1 MASRS
6 IRSQSSSFSGKF
18 GHYFFLWILLLGLV
32 LDFCTAGIF
41 ATAETIV
48 RNKDDATTTS
58 FISFEEW
65 LWLHKPRREQDSKT
79 NERNNP
85 LLFYSTAKEFFEREA
100 IYRDNLLRWESLNSI
115 AGGARYGPETEA
127 YADRTPDEFANLVAS
142 CYRNESA
149 TKISRHT
156 SNSAKPRSLL
166 RFKQNPAEQAPGTD
180 VIDGVQNSS
189 PNNMASSSLSQREK
203 QQQQQQ
209 QQQEQEPFT
218 IMDIDW
224 RAHAPPAACNNTYDN
239 LVSYV
244 TPVKNQ
250 GPHGTCWS
258 FAAAENLEGLAMR
271 QFGNLQNISEQEFI
285 SCCEECQ
292 GAAADRTFEWLLQ
305 TTDGVPALEDS

>member
-1 MASRS
+1 MALCS
-6 IRSQSSSFSGKF
+6 IRFQF
-18 GHYFFLWILLLGLV
+18 WILLLGFV
-32 LDFCTAGIF
+32 LDFCNVGFFTF

-48 RNKDDATTTS
+48 RNKDEASTTAA

-79 NERNNP
+79 NETNNP
-85 LLFYSTAKEFFEREA
+85 LSFYSTANEFFERKA
-100 IYRDNLLRWESLNSI
+100 IYHDNLFRWASLNSI
-115 AGGARYGPETEA
+115 AGGARYGPETEV

-142 CYRNESA
+142 CYRNENTTSR
-149 TKISRHT
+149 TKNSRHT
-156 SNSAKPRSLL
+156 SNTAKPQSLL
-166 RFKQNPAEQAPGTD
+166 RSKHNPADANANDDAAIDAD
-180 VIDGVQNSS
+180 VIDDVQN
-189 PNNMASSSLSQREK
+189 NNNHEIISWSSLSP
-203 QQQQQQ
+203 QQ
-209 QQQEQEPFT
+209 QQQEQQEPFT

-224 RAHAPPAACNNTYDN
+224 RAHAPPAAWNKTYDK

-292 GAAADRTFEWLLQ
+292 GAAADRTFEWLLK